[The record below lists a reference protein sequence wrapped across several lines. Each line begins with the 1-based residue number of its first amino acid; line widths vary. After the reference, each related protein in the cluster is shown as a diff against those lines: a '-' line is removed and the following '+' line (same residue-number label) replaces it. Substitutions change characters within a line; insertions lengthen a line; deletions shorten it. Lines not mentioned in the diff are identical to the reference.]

1 MSVKSTHFYL
11 GFAALLL
18 VAGAC
23 DTVAPA
29 DVEQLVVEG
38 FLETGKPLPP
48 LYLQQTQSLEVAY
61 PGAEAS
67 GIVDAQVT
75 VTLEGQPIAYR
86 PDPQQVGRYIPEREQ
101 IVPAGA
107 AYALDV
113 AWQDVIAAAA
123 GRVPPPI
130 TIDSFRVSVPEAPI
144 QAIFLDSLDQIT
156 NDLEVQGYIYAIE
169 VELWWRT
176 TFAEVDAD
184 SAYWVQTQLRP
195 TDELSSTVLDLFLL
209 NTEILREREV
219 APDNTGQRIWA
230 GVYAIRVDGESSPLP
245 AHDLTISLLRSDEAY
260 ARFVSSSDTPE
271 RREPVSN
278 IDGGIGI
285 FSAISLDSVQL
296 RVAPE

>member
-1 MSVKSTHFYL
+1 MKSTNL
-11 GFAALLL
+11 GFVALLL
-18 VAGAC
+18 VASGC
-23 DTVAPA
+23 DIVAPVE
-29 DVEQLVVEG
+29 VEQLVVEG

-48 LYLQQTQSLEVAY
+48 LYLHQTQSLEVAY

-67 GIVDAQVT
+67 GIADAQVT
-75 VTLEGQPIAYR
+75 VTLGEQPVVYR
-86 PDPQQVGRYIPEREQ
+86 PDPQRMGRYLPEREAM
-101 IVPAGA
+101 VPAGA

-156 NDLEVQGYIYAIE
+156 NDLEVEGYIYAIE
-169 VELWWRT
+169 AELWWRT

-195 TDELSSTVLDLFLL
+195 TDQLSSTVLDLFLL

-219 APDNTGQRIWA
+219 VPDSMGQRTWA
-230 GVYAIRVDGESSPLP
+230 GVYAIRVDGETSPLP